1 MSLSSKNKSEL
12 HDVDIIAHSEPIL
25 NQIPH
30 VCNLRKKH
38 ELISGAENSKVSI
51 FG

>member
-25 NQIPH
+25 NQI
-30 VCNLRKKH
+30 LLMYLKKKN
-38 ELISGAENSKVSI
+38 ELISGSENSKDPI